1 MIIKKFNEYK
11 KILESV
17 SYNEDSDKVKKM
29 QQSLV
34 DLGINIGS
42 FGEKGDGVDGIAGRF
57 TFGGVKVLMDLLKEN
72 KSTDISEDILVFNPD
87 KISDQQ
93 FDFIISLKG
102 NNDVKQLLRSKKD
115 EIQKRYKDVLRVEK
129 PSRKKRKFFEEYSDD
144 AVEACQ
150 KFYDD
155 YGVVIFPSLMLAQS
169 ALESGW
175 GRSGLTRRYNNF
187 FGIKA
192 DKSWK
197 GKSVKKFTNEYI
209 NGKKIRIKQPF
220 RWYDSPKESFYD
232 RNKFLL
238 ENKRYKHHG
247 VFKAD
252 NPIEQAEALERAG
265 YATEPNY
272 AKKISEDIYKYGLD
286 ELDKNIKI

>member
-1 MIIKKFNEYK
+1 M
-11 KILESV
+11 
-17 SYNEDSDKVKKM
+17 
-29 QQSLV
+29 
-34 DLGINIGS
+34 
-42 FGEKGDGVDGIAGRF
+42 
-57 TFGGVKVLMDLLKEN
+57 
-72 KSTDISEDILVFNPD
+72 
-87 KISDQQ
+87 
-93 FDFIISLKG
+93 
-102 NNDVKQLLRSKKD
+102 
-115 EIQKRYKDVLRVEK
+115 
-129 PSRKKRKFFEEYSDD
+129 
-144 AVEACQ
+144 
-150 KFYDD
+150 
-155 YGVVIFPSLMLAQS
+155 
-169 ALESGW
+169 
-175 GRSGLTRRYNNF
+175 
-187 FGIKA
+187 KA